1 MMVRKV
7 KRKMVETT
15 NQVQQK
21 KSREL
26 VLNQQV
32 QSLAQPIQKEI
43 HNRFKLEYMKK
54 LSLIVVVLFSALV
67 LNAQKVGHTDGQVL
81 LFSMPEI
88 TKVNA
93 DLEKI
98 SGDFTTTMNEMQKDY
113 QTKLQEFEAN
123 KTSWPEAI
131 LQSKYKAIMDLEK
144 NMTDFEQ
151 TANTELEKSRND
163 LLQPLIEKIGK
174 AIEDVAKEEGYS
186 YVIDSSTGVLLYRGG
201 DDLTD
206 KIKVKLGIPLT
217 SPTEV
222 KPAPA
227 PKN

>member
-1 MMVRKV
+1 
-7 KRKMVETT
+7 MVETT

-54 LSLIVVVLFSALV
+54 LSLIVVVLFSAVV

-217 SPTEV
+217 APTEV

>member
-1 MMVRKV
+1 
-7 KRKMVETT
+7 
-15 NQVQQK
+15 
-21 KSREL
+21 
-26 VLNQQV
+26 
-32 QSLAQPIQKEI
+32 
-43 HNRFKLEYMKK
+43 MKK
-54 LSLIVVVLFSALV
+54 LSLVVVILFSAV
-67 LNAQKVGHTDGQVL
+67 VMSAQKVGHTDGQVL

-98 SGDFTTTMNEMQKDY
+98 SGDFTNTMNEMQKDY
-113 QTKLQEFEAN
+113 QSKLQEFEGN
-123 KTSWPEAI
+123 KNTWPEAI

-163 LLQPLIEKIGK
+163 LLQPLIERIGK

-186 YVIDSSTGVLLYRGG
+186 YVIDASTGVLLYRGG

-217 SPTEV
+217 APTEA
-222 KPAPA
+222 KPTPA

>member
-1 MMVRKV
+1 
-7 KRKMVETT
+7 MVETT

-32 QSLAQPIQKEI
+32 QSPAQPIQKEI

-54 LSLIVVVLFSALV
+54 LSLIVVVLFSAVV

-217 SPTEV
+217 APTEV

>member
-1 MMVRKV
+1 
-7 KRKMVETT
+7 
-15 NQVQQK
+15 
-21 KSREL
+21 
-26 VLNQQV
+26 
-32 QSLAQPIQKEI
+32 
-43 HNRFKLEYMKK
+43 MKK
-54 LSLIVVVLFSALV
+54 LSLFVVVLFSAV
-67 LNAQKVGHTDGQVL
+67 VMNAQKVGHTDGQVL

-98 SGDFTTTMNEMQKDY
+98 SGDFTNTMNEMQKDY

-123 KTSWPEAI
+123 KTTWPEAI

-163 LLQPLIEKIGK
+163 FLQPLIEKIGK
-174 AIEDVAKEEGYS
+174 AIEDVAKEEGYA
-186 YVIDSSTGVLLYRGG
+186 YVIDASTGVLLYRGG

-217 SPTEV
+217 APTEV
-222 KPAPA
+222 KPTPA